1 MSIVVNSKIVEM
13 MLKGLPKKLDSKVN
27 KALAATAERGIGM
40 ILDRTAKG
48 IGINGRFA
56 AYSPGYANA
65 KKQGWDRSK
74 NRRAFNGDPS
84 GKVNLQVHN
93 NMLSSMRS
101 QVNMDQTAEIK
112 FSRLSE
118 AKKAAWNNQ
127 KRPFFGFNQREK
139 RYLRRF
145 FGKYIKL

>member
-1 MSIVVNSKIVEM
+1 MSIVVNSKSVES

-40 ILDRTAKG
+40 ILDRTEKGLGYKGKFANYSAQYAKFRLD
-48 IGINGRFA
+48 NGR
-56 AYSPGYANA
+56 G
-65 KKQGWDRSK
+65 K
-74 NRRAFNGDPS
+74 NPDLNYT
-84 GKVNLQVHN
+84 GK
-93 NMLSSMRS
+93 MLGSMRS
-101 QVNMDQTAEIK
+101 QVNKDRTAEIK

-127 KRPFFGFNQREK
+127 KRPFFGFNQKEK
-139 RYLRRF
+139 SYLRRF